1 VSDSDW
7 EIIGEISDREL
18 DRMVDRAHL
27 LLALGGKL
35 WLPLLRE
42 TRTLM
47 AQGGE
52 ALAMNA
58 NYLTD
63 APTGLDVIAPS
74 TRTRRPQTNS
84 MRVECPKCGCF
95 GRYPLHRLIDPA
107 RRERHDSR
115 FARRTNRRLPICP
128 RKRAASISDQC
139 HARCPDLPWWFDARP
154 PTEAASS
161 LVKCAGQ
168 QPCTECLA
176 GPGRWPAGC
185 LSESRALRR
194 PTE

>member
-1 VSDSDW
+1 MSDSDW

-84 MRVECPKCGCF
+84 MRV
-95 GRYPLHRLIDPA
+95 
-107 RRERHDSR
+107 
-115 FARRTNRRLPICP
+115 
-128 RKRAASISDQC
+128 
-139 HARCPDLPWWFDARP
+139 
-154 PTEAASS
+154 
-161 LVKCAGQ
+161 
-168 QPCTECLA
+168 
-176 GPGRWPAGC
+176 
-185 LSESRALRR
+185 
-194 PTE
+194 